1 MSDAAADRMDGT
13 MDEVKGK
20 AKEGWG
26 KVTGNEE
33 TEAEGQLDQATGK
46 AKQGL
51 ADAKEAVDGVVDRL
65 TD

>member
-1 MSDAAADRMDGT
+1 MSESTHDRAEGMA
-13 MDEVKGK
+13 DEVKGT

-26 KVTGNEE
+26 KVTGNEK
-33 TEAEGQLDQATGK
+33 TEAEGQLDQAKGK

-51 ADAKEAVDGVVDRL
+51 ADAKDAVDDAVDSL

>member
-1 MSDAAADRMDGT
+1 MSDAAEDRMDGT
-13 MDEVKGK
+13 LDEVKGT

-26 KVTGNEE
+26 KVTGNEK
-33 TEAEGQLDQATGK
+33 TEAEGQLDQAKGK

-51 ADAKEAVDGVVDRL
+51 ADAKDAVDDMVDDL

>member
-1 MSDAAADRMDGT
+1 MSESTNDRAEGMT
-13 MDEVKGK
+13 DEVKGK

-26 KVTGNEE
+26 KVTGDEE
-33 TEAEGQLDQATGK
+33 TEAEGQLDQAKGK

-51 ADAKEAVDGVVDRL
+51 ADAKDAVDDVVDSL